1 MRCYTGRWGTER
13 RDEMV
18 ERERVKK
25 SPRYILSK
33 ELRVGIEIDMRGTR
47 TRSLTKKRGL
57 PTNCPQT
64 SCYSTVWKGEE

>member
-33 ELRVGIEIDMRGTR
+33 ELRVGIEID
-47 TRSLTKKRGL
+47 
-57 PTNCPQT
+57 
-64 SCYSTVWKGEE
+64 